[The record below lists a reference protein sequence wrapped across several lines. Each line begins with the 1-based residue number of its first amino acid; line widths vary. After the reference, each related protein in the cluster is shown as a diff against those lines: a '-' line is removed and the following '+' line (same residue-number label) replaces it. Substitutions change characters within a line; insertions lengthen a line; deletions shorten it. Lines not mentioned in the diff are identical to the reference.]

1 MIEPGC
7 HVAVL
12 MGGWSLEREVSL
24 NSGAAAA
31 RALRDCG
38 FKVSEIDVSAD
49 LADDLKKINPEICFN
64 ALHGPYGEDGC
75 VQGLLELMQI
85 PYTHSGVMASSLAM
99 NKMMTKRVLAMA
111 GVPVAHEKI
120 VSRAEAA
127 AGHVLS
133 PPYVIK
139 PIADGSS
146 FGIYI
151 VPEGAEAPPAVQI
164 MEDGSPEDLLMV
176 EEFIPGLELTCA
188 VLGDKALDVLEIRPT
203 GDHEFYDYAAKYE
216 PGGSEHILP
225 AEISSNIY
233 QSIQKWSLAAHE
245 ALGCRGISRADFRY
259 DPSGGQVVCLEVNTQ
274 PGMTETSLVP
284 EIAERAGWRFDELV
298 RWMVEDASCN
308 R

>member
-24 NSGAAAA
+24 KSGAACSK
-31 RALRDCG
+31 ALKNCG
-38 FKVSEIDVSAD
+38 YRVSEIDVSAH
-49 LADDLKKINPEICFN
+49 LADDLKKIAPDVCFN

-99 NKMMTKRVLAMA
+99 NKMMTKKVLKAA
-111 GVPVAHEKI
+111 GVPVALEVI
-120 VSRAEAA
+120 APRGEAVL
-127 AGHVLS
+127 GHLMP

-151 VPEGAEAPPAVQI
+151 VPEDAPSPPGPQI
-164 MEDGSPEDLLMV
+164 LEDGADDDLLMI
-176 EEFIPGLELTCA
+176 EEFVDGLELTCA
-188 VLGDKALDVLEIRPT
+188 VLGGRALDVLEIRPS
-203 GDHEFYDYAAKYE
+203 GDHKFYDYAAKYE
-216 PGGSEHILP
+216 PGGSLHILP

-233 QSIQKWSLAAHE
+233 QSIQKWSVAAHS

-259 DPSGGQVVCLEVNTQ
+259 DPQTETVVCLEVNTQ

-284 EIAERAGWRFDELV
+284 EIAERAGFNFNDLV
-298 RWMVEDASCN
+298 RWIVEDASCN